1 MTNKLGSANPNKIEK
16 KHLDRLYLSNLRRYW
31 ELRIEQDV
39 LKAKYDLETQM
50 LLEGYHIIAN
60 LKRIEKL
67 KDILGIT
74 HDKIE
79 VLGMRATDID
89 TGKVEEVKYDTLEE
103 DIEKVVSRE
112 DLLLWDKQ
120 IVEMIQCIRSISIV
134 DRSGSWTTKVQSD
147 STPLKK
153 LDEVATYYAVLNDM
167 PITEDGRQVYII
179 EVNGKHY
186 AFNRDVYWFME
197 IIKRNDYGCMDSEN
211 NLINFNFR
219 EKFWMNQLL
228 LGLHGSKNLEN
239 RYERVHHLFDG
250 RRELLKE
257 LFESVGTPKGHWIC
271 KINFWL

>member
-67 KDILGIT
+67 KDKLGIT

-112 DLLLWDKQ
+112 DLMLWDKQ
-120 IVEMIQCIRSISIV
+120 IVEMIQCI
-134 DRSGSWTTKVQSD
+134 
-147 STPLKK
+147 
-153 LDEVATYYAVLNDM
+153 
-167 PITEDGRQVYII
+167 
-179 EVNGKHY
+179 
-186 AFNRDVYWFME
+186 
-197 IIKRNDYGCMDSEN
+197 
-211 NLINFNFR
+211 
-219 EKFWMNQLL
+219 
-228 LGLHGSKNLEN
+228 
-239 RYERVHHLFDG
+239 
-250 RRELLKE
+250 
-257 LFESVGTPKGHWIC
+257 
-271 KINFWL
+271 